1 MDRLSLDEIGASG
14 EGGTASFRTLTAE
27 ELDAVSGGDLI
38 KAVKRTAHWA
48 KTLIMW
54 EQACRDGSWLHCNI
68 LDEIERDRAQ

>member
-1 MDRLSLDEIGASG
+1 
-14 EGGTASFRTLTAE
+14 
-27 ELDAVSGGDLI
+27 VSGGDLI

-68 LDEIERDRAQ
+68 LDEVERDRAQ